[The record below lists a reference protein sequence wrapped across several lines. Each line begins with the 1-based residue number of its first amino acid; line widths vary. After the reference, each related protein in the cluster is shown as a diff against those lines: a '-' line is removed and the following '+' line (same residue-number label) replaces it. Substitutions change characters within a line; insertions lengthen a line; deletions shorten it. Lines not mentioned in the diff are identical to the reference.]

1 MKKKS
6 VIIIGSGLGGLYAG
20 NLLARK
26 GHRVTIFESHS
37 APGGYTAGFTRKGF
51 YFESGTLSF
60 ESSFLVF
67 KAMRELGLM
76 DRVDF
81 VRHQARWVTD
91 DFAGTPESY
100 GEFKEMLLQAYPG
113 QAESLRAFFRDVEP
127 IYEGM
132 SGLNEAG
139 ASRSLRGLP
148 PLLLS
153 LLKMARGYPKFRGLT
168 VPEFTRKYFPEGSTL
183 YRLFN
188 GFGYPDSG
196 AVMLGGALCTI
207 FEDYWTVRQ
216 GMQAWAD
223 ALAVNFS
230 SLGGELRLRSRV
242 DRILTRDGAAVGV
255 ECGGEPY
262 YADRVIS
269 ACDYKKTFLEML
281 DDRSLVPAEEL
292 RRIEE
297 APVSEGIFT
306 VYLGLD
312 MPMDQLA
319 RRMQHHYVFRDDEAP
334 GFDVHDSSDE
344 RFFEKSSVSLFSPS
358 LLNPALAPEGKS
370 SLMLQAICPHRWL
383 DNWGGGDRER
393 YREMK
398 ERVTEVLIDKASAV
412 VPELKEHIEVR
423 DAATPLTYER
433 YTGNTDGATSAWSWN
448 PHNRF
453 HKSIMG
459 VNVGTPV
466 ENLYIGSCW
475 AMQIGGVPGALMAA
489 RKCARKIR

>member
-1 MKKKS
+1 
-6 VIIIGSGLGGLYAG
+6 
-20 NLLARK
+20 
-26 GHRVTIFESHS
+26 
-37 APGGYTAGFTRKGF
+37 
-51 YFESGTLSF
+51 
-60 ESSFLVF
+60 
-67 KAMRELGLM
+67 M
-76 DRVDF
+76 D
-81 VRHQARWVTD
+81 
-91 DFAGTPESY
+91 
-100 GEFKEMLLQAYPG
+100 
-113 QAESLRAFFRDVEP
+113 P

-132 SGLNEAG
+132 RGLDQAG

-148 PLLLS
+148 PLFRS
-153 LLKMARGYPKFRGLT
+153 LLKMAGGYRKFRGLT
-168 VPEFTRKYFPEGSTL
+168 VPEFTRKYFPEDSPL
-183 YRLFN
+183 YRLFK
-188 GFGYPDSG
+188 GMGYPDSG
-196 AVMLGGALCTI
+196 AVILGGALYTI
-207 FEDYWTVRQ
+207 FDDYWTVRQ

-255 ECGGEPY
+255 ECGGERY

-312 MPMDQLA
+312 MPMDQLD

-358 LLNPALAPEGKS
+358 LLNPALAPAGKS

-393 YREMK
+393 YQELK
-398 ERVTEVLIDKASAV
+398 ERVTEALIDKASAV

-448 PHNRF
+448 PKKRF
-453 HKSIMG
+453 HKSIMS
-459 VNVGTPV
+459 VNVDTPV